1 MRHVKLA
8 RAALAVLLAAA
19 LSAAGG
25 CGEGGGSDVPGISQP
40 AVAGSQS
47 GDIGPAAEPE
57 GKKPW
62 SGSGMSDEQIGR
74 EAQKLKDKGI
84 VDEHGVPASGVDLND
99 YPGLG

>member
-1 MRHVKLA
+1 M
-8 RAALAVLLAAA
+8 AALLGA
-19 LSAAGG
+19 
-25 CGEGGGSDVPGISQP
+25 CGEDANPDVSGSSQP

-47 GDIGPAAEPE
+47 GDSGPAAEPE

-84 VDEHGVPASGVDLND
+84 VDEHGVPAPGVDLND

>member
-1 MRHVKLA
+1 M
-8 RAALAVLLAAA
+8 AALLGA
-19 LSAAGG
+19 
-25 CGEGGGSDVPGISQP
+25 CGEDANPDVSGNTSH
-40 AVAGSQS
+40 AVVEPQS
-47 GDIGPAAEPE
+47 APSGEPE

-84 VDEHGVPASGVDLND
+84 VDEHGVPAPGVDLND